1 MMSRQRLGRSILS
14 LGTPMFM
21 PRWLFWFGG
30 LPLSEQPD
38 WSARGSVTST
48 AIAMSYSIPLP

>member
-1 MMSRQRLGRSILS
+1 MSRQRLGRSILS